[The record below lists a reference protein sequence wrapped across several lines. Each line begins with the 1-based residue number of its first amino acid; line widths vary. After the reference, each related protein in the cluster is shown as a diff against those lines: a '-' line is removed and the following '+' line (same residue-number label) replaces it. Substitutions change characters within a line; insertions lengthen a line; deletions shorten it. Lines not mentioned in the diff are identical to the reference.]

1 MYVRLNQNSLA
12 QFWKSRI
19 RVLTEH
25 PGVNRKERHVL
36 RHRIKKGLL

>member
-1 MYVRLNQNSLA
+1 MTRFNQNSLR

-25 PGVNRKERHVL
+25 PGANRKDRRIL
-36 RHRIKKGLL
+36 RYRIKKGLL